1 MSLETSSPRAPLAAL
16 PPNPYN
22 ALAWFVGAP
31 EVGPGVWI
39 GAFTLIDG
47 SGGLKIGAGVNV
59 SSGAQLLTHSSA
71 RRTVTERAYP
81 HVDRAPVEIGD
92 HVFIGVNVSS
102 GAQLLTHS
110 SARRTVTERAYP
122 HVDRAPV
129 EIGDHVF
136 IGANAVV
143 LMGSVIGHHSVVA
156 AGAVVV
162 EGSRFPP
169 YSLIAGVPAVRKGD
183 VRWRDQDAP
192 GGALDGP

>member
-1 MSLETSSPRAPLAAL
+1 MSQPQSDPPREGAPRPAAPLSGL

-22 ALAWFVGAP
+22 ALSWFVGEP

-81 HVDRAPVEIGD
+81 A
-92 HVFIGVNVSS
+92 
-102 GAQLLTHS
+102 
-110 SARRTVTERAYP
+110 
-122 HVDRAPV
+122 VDRAPV

-143 LMGSVIGHHSVVA
+143 LMGSVIGHHSIVA
-156 AGAVVV
+156 AGAVVT

-169 YSLIAGVPAVRKGD
+169 YSLIAGVPAVRKGA
-183 VRWRDQDAP
+183 VRWRDQE
-192 GGALDGP
+192 GGER